1 MAEPHFIEDDE
12 HERAR
17 VWWKANRLPIISG
30 VVIGLAIILGTNGW
44 KSYQQSR
51 ANAASSLYTQMLQ
64 KDGAGDFSAATE
76 TGEALIAEYT
86 DTPYAGKAALV
97 LARISYD
104 SKQHDDASERLQWV
118 IQEGSQFETI
128 NAARLKLAAIQ
139 FDKGDYQL
147 ALDTLSVDDMQ
158 GFESH
163 YFELRGDVYTR
174 LGQDGNAHDAYR
186 AAIDGLAPGSMYEPV
201 LRMKLE
207 STASGKGS

>member
-12 HERAR
+12 QEKAR
-17 VWWKANRLPIISG
+17 EWWKANRLPIISG
-30 VVIGLAIILGTNGW
+30 VVIGLAIILGTNAW
-44 KSYQQSR
+44 KSYKQSR
-51 ANAASSLYTQMLQ
+51 AEAASSLYAQLLE
-64 KDGAGDFSAATE
+64 KDGASTAVEA
-76 TGEALIAEYT
+76 GEALIADYT

-104 SKQHDDASERLQWV
+104 NKQLDEAIERLQWA
-118 IQEGSQFETI
+118 ISEGRQFETI

-139 FDKGDYQL
+139 FDKGDYQQ

-163 YFELRGDVYTR
+163 YFELRGDVYMR
-174 LGQDGNAHDAYR
+174 LDQHSKAHEAYR
-186 AAIDGLAPGSMYEPV
+186 AAIDGLAAGSMYEPV

-207 STASGKGS
+207 STASGNRS

>member
-12 HERAR
+12 QEKAR
-17 VWWKANRLPIISG
+17 EWWKANRLPIISG
-30 VVIGLAIILGTNGW
+30 VVIGLAIILGTNAW
-44 KSYQQSR
+44 KSYKQSR
-51 ANAASSLYTQMLQ
+51 AEAASSLYAQLLE
-64 KDGAGDFSAATE
+64 KDGASTAVEA
-76 TGEALIAEYT
+76 GEALIADYT

-104 SKQHDDASERLQWV
+104 NKQLDEAIERLQWA
-118 IQEGSQFETI
+118 ISEGRQFETI

-139 FDKGDYQL
+139 FDKGDYQQ

-163 YFELRGDVYTR
+163 YFELRGDVYMR
-174 LGQDGNAHDAYR
+174 LDQHSKAHEAYR
-186 AAIDGLAPGSMYEPV
+186 AAIDGLAAGSMYEPV

-207 STASGKGS
+207 STASGNKS